1 MTAIAGTSQL
11 LSVNAGLDTAI
22 HLSPLRLAQVPE
34 VGGETRLGSE
44 IPEAGCSS
52 RGQAVN
58 RYRSLPKTF
67 WEPMQLGSSKRPM
80 T

>member
-44 IPEAGCSS
+44 IPEAGVMAAA
-52 RGQAVN
+52 AVA
-58 RYRSLPKTF
+58 
-67 WEPMQLGSSKRPM
+67 KR
-80 T
+80 